1 MIEIRINASCAS
13 EAQSEL
19 RALLAGFHN
28 TDAIGRPGG
37 SDPVARKEL
46 AQGVGAGS
54 SDFETN
60 AMTASEV
67 LAANADTPDASD
79 EPRVYG
85 TASEGRARRTK
96 EEMAEDKEIEE
107 LAEKLGVKKI
117 PTDVAAS
124 EVLDALRQKD
134 DETEEE
140 PAAPAA
146 TRDDLLAAMKR
157 YVDAIG
163 PDEAMGNLPDILGV
177 KKQSDLPDD
186 PAVFAEK
193 IAALDAATEEAA

>member
-1 MIEIRINASCAS
+1 MNVQFYPGSPAQMRLTAKFMLDLADLSEKEGPHGSYLMGAS
-13 EAQSEL
+13 
-19 RALLAGFHN
+19 
-28 TDAIGRPGG
+28 G
-37 SDPVARKEL
+37 SGL
-46 AQGVGAGS
+46 AQGAGADIRSPEPAREDQTEGA
-54 SDFETN
+54 DETS
-60 AMTASEV
+60 A
-67 LAANADTPDASD
+67 DASD

-107 LAEKLGVKKI
+107 LADKLGVKKI

>member
-28 TDAIGRPGG
+28 TDAIGEPGG

-46 AQGVGAGS
+46 AQGIGAGS
-54 SDFETN
+54 SSEPAREDQTEGAGETN
-60 AMTASEV
+60 A
-67 LAANADTPDASD
+67 DASD

-117 PTDVAAS
+117 PTDVAAT